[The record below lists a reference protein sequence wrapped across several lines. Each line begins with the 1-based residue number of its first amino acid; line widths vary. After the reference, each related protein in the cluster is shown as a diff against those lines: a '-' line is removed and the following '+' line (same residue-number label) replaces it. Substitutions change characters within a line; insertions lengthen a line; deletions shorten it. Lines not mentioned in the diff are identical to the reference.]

1 MSIATAT
8 TSDVT
13 LNTQALDSLAVSIA
27 TDPMAL
33 ELAVQDT
40 SLIMDYTMAG
50 AELQASPQKAEEAG
64 QHTALAAAP
73 PASTA
78 GAVTVNAA
86 GVSDV
91 TLSPNER
98 LSPVTSSADLAYS
111 LGGTAYRSLPS
122 SPQHEALNYSGYT
135 TSLAAMPTAHLT
147 SATPSSPLE
156 SPQSL
161 SPPQSLSQSLSPPQS
176 LSQSLSPPQSLSY
189 SLSPPQ
195 SALESMQPL
204 SLYQAVNPQSIQSL
218 TSFQQ
223 QQQQQMEG
231 GSTSPSAKGAKGR

>member
-13 LNTQALDSLAVSIA
+13 LNTQALDNLAVSIA
-27 TDPMAL
+27 TDPMTL
-33 ELAVQDT
+33 ELAGQDT

-161 SPPQSLSQSLSPPQS
+161 SQSLSPPQS

-231 GSTSPSAKGAKGR
+231 GSTSPSAKGAKGRWQLCH

>member
-161 SPPQSLSQSLSPPQS
+161 SQSLSPPQS

-231 GSTSPSAKGAKGR
+231 GSTSPSAKGAKGRWQLCH